1 MQVPYTNHRKHA
13 VHIGGKRIE
22 PGETREVDAS
32 LAPRPAAAQPAA
44 PDPDAGLRTILD
56 HKATEI
62 PELLASL
69 SDDELGRLEALEGD
83 ASRPRKT
90 VLEAIEETRLERAK
104 ARQAEGAGGDAGGA
118 GDAGDAGGGTPGDPE
133 LENFKAEIQELPD
146 GELDDIRTLYEDT
159 EGYAAYVEAVDAEK
173 ARREGGDGD

>member
-1 MQVPYTNHRKHA
+1 MQVPYTNHKAHA
-13 VHIGGKRIE
+13 VHIGGKRID

-44 PDPDAGLRTILD
+44 PDPDAGLRTILE

-62 PELLASL
+62 PDMLASL

-83 ASRPRKT
+83 ASKPRKT
-90 VLEAIEETRLERAK
+90 VLQAIEETRLERAK
-104 ARQAEGAGGDAGGA
+104 ARQAGDDGGDADGE
-118 GDAGDAGGGTPGDPE
+118 DDAGGGTPGDPD
-133 LENFKAEIQELPD
+133 LENFRAEIQELPD

-159 EGYAAYVEAVDAEK
+159 DGYAAYVEAVDAEK
-173 ARREGGDGD
+173 ARRQGDGGA